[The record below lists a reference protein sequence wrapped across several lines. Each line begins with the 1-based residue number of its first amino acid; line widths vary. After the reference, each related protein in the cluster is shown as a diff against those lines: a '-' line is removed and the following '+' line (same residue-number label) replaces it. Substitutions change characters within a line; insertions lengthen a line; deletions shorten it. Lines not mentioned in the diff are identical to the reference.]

1 MKHTYK
7 SMLFAAMALAAGA
20 AGYFGSDTGHPFW
33 HDHLSPKQ
41 KSTAHQEQQAGLSSS
56 TIETIKNQIAKQEYH
71 ISYDEVTNT
80 LQSPNRKQ
88 NLRAYYKPG
97 EFTVQNRVNSAGH
110 NFKLHLINEGI
121 YADGKKVFTA
131 QANAK
136 PSNKENRLLI
146 EHEGFTEEFINTEDG
161 VRQNFIVKHAPEN
174 TRNLQVRLSAKGLKA
189 RNGSGNEV
197 RFYRNEDKDNPETY
211 VVYSDLHCWD
221 ANKQPL
227 AATLAYVD
235 NHVEINV
242 SVEGAA
248 YPVTIDPIVA
258 NGDQNN
264 TDKKIEANQS
274 YAWMGYS
281 VASAGDVNKDGYSDV
296 IVGAPMY
303 DWNGEDAGAAF
314 VFPGS
319 PTGLLL
325 TTQRLNRN
333 QPFAQMGY
341 SVSSA
346 GDVNRDGYSDVIVG
360 SPYWEDSP
368 AQNNEGAAFLYFG
381 GPVNPQT
388 APIGINAGTYV
399 TFQSDQAEAAFG
411 ISVAMAGDV
420 NADGWSD
427 FMVGAHMYDK
437 DQTNEG
443 VAFLYYGATNGGYDA
458 SKTEI
463 LEHNQADAMFGYAI
477 AGAGD
482 INADGASD
490 IVIGA
495 RLYDINQNKTNEG
508 AAFVFKGSILSA
520 PVTAAQPQI
529 IEMTQADSR
538 FGHVVSSAGD
548 VDGDGYADIA
558 IGAYYF
564 DGGLSDEGAVYI
576 HRGGQNGINVVAAK
590 VIEGNQQNAQFGWA
604 VASAGDVNGDGYG
617 DLVVGARYFD
627 NNQVN
632 EGAAFV
638 YHGSHLG
645 LNTTAASMIE
655 SNQGN
660 AWMGSAVSSAGDV
673 NGDGYSDVM
682 IGGYAYD
689 NGNTDEGMVFVY
701 HGSADNIGPV
711 GKNASISVVSQAL
724 TGSSVSSAGDVDGDG
739 LDDIIIGA
747 PNYDGGQAGEGAAF
761 INYGSVSL
769 GINPIFVNFQ
779 TDEVNAH
786 VGSSVSG
793 AGDVNGDGFDDVIIG
808 ATGAI
813 NGAGAKGAAYILHS
827 SGAAGINVVPAKTLF
842 SGNQGFGTSV
852 SDAGD
857 INRDGYDDVIVG
869 APLYSTAN
877 ASLCGAAMIYFGSG
891 NGVITPGTVVTSGL
905 AGTKMGNCLD
915 NAGDLNGDG
924 YSDIAIGANLA
935 SYGNVSEGAVYVW
948 HGSSSGIPSNNFPT
962 KLLQSDQD
970 NAEMGIS
977 VAGAGDVNGDGFSD
991 LVVGSHKFDNGQGD
1005 EGIATVYYGSST
1017 GCSAANK
1024 TILEVN
1030 QNNALFGKS
1039 VGGAGDVNGD
1049 GYDDVV
1055 VGAPYYDGQA
1065 ANGGGVFVFRGSP
1078 TGISTSSIFSA
1089 TSAQIEAHMG
1099 ESAAGAGDLNGDGY
1113 SDILVGIPDYDENG
1127 ALNSGVALA
1136 FFGNNGYVGRNKR
1149 NNIRLYNSDLTT
1161 VMNYSQSL
1169 INSAIVGLYP
1179 TTFLGRN
1186 DGMLVWGWAQPG
1198 TSFAKALNNSL
1209 TNSTAYNGDQGSYSA
1224 LQGIQQKGQ
1233 VVKSWPATRVRVRIK
1248 YELSKALTGQVYSP
1262 WRYVPEYLIFNQ
1274 GATPPVLASEEIETA
1289 IFPDAKPV
1297 YKDIVSVY
1305 PNPVS
1310 DRLFIQSTNMDQ
1322 VKSLQL
1328 VSANGSMAFT
1338 SAKPQAEVDVN
1349 HLPAGSYVLVINRKD
1364 GSKTSHKVLIRK

>member
-1 MKHTYK
+1 
-7 SMLFAAMALAAGA
+7 MLFAAMALAAGA
-20 AGYFGSDTGHPFW
+20 AGYFGSDTGHTFW
-33 HDHLSPKQ
+33 YDHLSPKQ
-41 KSTAHQEQQAGLSSS
+41 KPTAYQEQQAGLSSA

-97 EFTVQNRVNSAGH
+97 KFTVQNRVDSAGH

-131 QANAK
+131 QASAK

-161 VRQNFIVKHAPEN
+161 VRQNFIVKRAPEN

-274 YAWMGYS
+274 YAWLGYS
-281 VASAGDVNKDGYSDV
+281 VSTAGDVNKDGYSDV
-296 IVGAPMY
+296 IVGAPKY

-381 GPVNPQT
+381 GPIIDPVN
-388 APIGINAGTYV
+388 APVGINAAAPI
-399 TFQSDQAEAAFG
+399 TFQSDQAEALFG

-427 FMVGAHMYDK
+427 FLVGAHMYDK

-508 AAFVFKGSILSA
+508 AAFVFKGSINST

-576 HRGGQNGINVVAAK
+576 HRGGQNGINVVADK

-701 HGSADNIGPV
+701 HGSAGTV
-711 GKNASISVVSQAL
+711 GTTPKGVSYSTVSGAL
-724 TGSSVSSAGDVDGDG
+724 LGSSVSIVGDYNGDG
-739 LDDIIIGA
+739 LDDVVAGA
-747 PNYDGGQAGEGAAF
+747 PNFDGGTVGEGAVFLSFGDASLGTNSMIKHE
-761 INYGSVSL
+761 INQLNAKFGTSVAAVRDMDGDGFDEFVVAAPGAKFSQATTGVAYIYEGNAQGTFSGGTPLFYGSGHLFGTSVASGDINRDGFADVIVGGPAYTSGLKSERGMVAIYLGSANGIDNGVYTIINGPSAGTKLGSSL
-769 GINPIFVNFQ
+769 ATSDVNGDGYADIIAGAAGSSGGQGSLHIWHGASMGIPSNTLSNFQ
-779 TDEVNAH
+779 LNSNTANANF
-786 VGSSVSG
+786 GASVSD
-793 AGDVNGDGFDDVIIG
+793 AGDVNGDGFGDIIVG
-808 ATGAI
+808 APGITSDQSNEGV
-813 NGAGAKGAAYILHS
+813 AKVFYGSMSGCTSAFFTTIQADQANAA
-827 SGAAGINVVPAKTLF
+827 
-842 SGNQGFGTSV
+842 FGTSV
-852 SDAGD
+852 A
-857 INRDGYDDVIVG
+857 
-869 APLYSTAN
+869 
-877 ASLCGAAMIYFGSG
+877 
-891 NGVITPGTVVTSGL
+891 
-905 AGTKMGNCLD
+905 
-915 NAGDLNGDG
+915 
-924 YSDIAIGANLA
+924 
-935 SYGNVSEGAVYVW
+935 
-948 HGSSSGIPSNNFPT
+948 
-962 KLLQSDQD
+962 
-970 NAEMGIS
+970 
-977 VAGAGDVNGDGFSD
+977 
-991 LVVGSHKFDNGQGD
+991 
-1005 EGIATVYYGSST
+1005 
-1017 GCSAANK
+1017 
-1024 TILEVN
+1024 
-1030 QNNALFGKS
+1030 
-1039 VGGAGDVNGD
+1039 GAGDVNGD
-1049 GYDDVV
+1049 GYDDVI
-1055 VGAPYYDGQA
+1055 VGAPYYDDA
-1065 ANGGGVFVFRGSP
+1065 VPNGGGVWVFHGSYNGLN
-1078 TGISTSSIFSA
+1078 TASSFSLKGQQA
-1089 TSAQIEAHMG
+1089 EEHFGQAVG
-1099 ESAAGAGDLNGDGY
+1099 GGGDLNGDGY
-1113 SDILVGIPDYDENG
+1113 GDVVIGTPGLDQ
-1127 ALNSGVALA
+1127 SGVTNGGQVYAY
-1136 FFGNNGYVGRNKR
+1136 FGNNGLANKNKR
-1149 NNIRLYNSDLTT
+1149 NNIRLYNANLTPMT
-1161 VMNYSQSL
+1161 YSQTTQPSVY
-1169 INSAIVGLYP
+1169 VGIYP
-1179 TTFLGRN
+1179 TSFLGRN
-1186 DGMLVWGWAQPG
+1186 NGRLAWDYAQNG
-1198 TSFAKALNNSL
+1198 TSFSKVGNNPITTSTITDGAQLSFVTLQSL
-1209 TNSTAYNGDQGSYSA
+1209 EVKD
-1224 LQGIQQKGQ
+1224 GINKPWT
-1233 VVKSWPATRVRVRIK
+1233 VTRMRIRYK
-1248 YELSKALTGQVYSP
+1248 YELATALTGQVYGP
-1262 WRYVPEYLIFNQ
+1262 WRTVPEYLLYLPI
-1274 GATPPVLASEEIETA
+1274 GSVPVLASEEIETA
-1289 IFPDAKPV
+1289 IFPDAKPE

-1328 VSANGSMAFT
+1328 VSANGTMAFT
-1338 SAKPQAEVDVN
+1338 SAKPQAEVDVK

-1364 GSKTSHKVLIRK
+1364 GSRTSHQVLIRK

>member
-20 AGYFGSDTGHPFW
+20 AGYFGSTSDHVFW
-33 HDHLSPKQ
+33 HERLSTKQ
-41 KSTAHQEQQAGLSSS
+41 KPSAAQEQLTGLSSS
-56 TIETIKNQIAKQEYH
+56 TIETIKEQIAKQEYH
-71 ISYDEVTNT
+71 ISYDEVTGT

-97 EFTVQNRVNSAGH
+97 EFTIKNRVDSAGH

-131 QANAK
+131 LVNAK
-136 PSNKENRLLI
+136 PSNKENKLLI
-146 EHEGFTEEFINTEDG
+146 EHKGFTEEFINTEDG

-189 RNGSGNEV
+189 RNGSENEV
-197 RFYRNEDKDNPETY
+197 RFYREGAQGKHDEY
-211 VVYSDLHCWD
+211 IVYSDLHCWD

-227 AATLAYVD
+227 TATLAYVN

-258 NGDQNN
+258 NGNQNN

-274 YAWMGYS
+274 YAWMGFS
-281 VASAGDVNKDGYSDV
+281 VSSAGDVNKDGYSDV
-296 IVGAPMY
+296 IVGAPKY

-325 TTQRLNRN
+325 ITQRLNRN
-333 QPFAQMGY
+333 QPFAQMGF
-341 SVSSA
+341 SVASA

-381 GPVNPQT
+381 GPIDPVT
-388 APIGINAGTYV
+388 APIGINAGNYV
-399 TFQSDQAEAAFG
+399 TFQSDQAEALFG

-427 FMVGAHMYDK
+427 FLVGAHMYDK

-443 VAFLYYGATNGGYDA
+443 VAFLYYGADAGYDA

-463 LEHNQADAMFGYAI
+463 LEHNQADASFGSSV

-490 IVIGA
+490 IVIGS
-495 RLYDINQNKTNEG
+495 RFYDINQNKTNEG
-508 AAFVFKGSILSA
+508 AAFVFKGSINST

-529 IEMTQADSR
+529 IEMSQANSR
-538 FGHVVSSAGD
+538 FGHVVSTAGD
-548 VDGDGYADIA
+548 VNGDGYADIA

-564 DGGLSDEGAVYI
+564 DGGLNDEGAVYI
-576 HRGGQNGINVVAAK
+576 HHGGQTGINLAANK

-604 VASAGDVNGDGYG
+604 VNSAGDVNGDGYG

-627 NNQVN
+627 NNHVN

-638 YHGSHLG
+638 YHGTSLG

-655 SNQGN
+655 SNQGD

-673 NGDGYSDVM
+673 NGDGYSDILV
-682 IGGYAYD
+682 GAYAYD

-711 GKNASISVVSQAL
+711 EKSTLNPFSSGAL
-724 TGSSVSSAGDVDGDG
+724 AGSSVSSAGDVDGDG
-739 LDDIIIGA
+739 LDDVVIGA
-747 PNYDGGQAGEGAAF
+747 PNFDGGQSGEGAAF
-761 INYGSVSL
+761 ISFGNASL
-769 GINPIFVNFQ
+769 GTGSIVTFD

-793 AGDVNGDGFDDVIIG
+793 AGDVNGDGFEDVIIG
-808 ATGAI
+808 ATGAV
-813 NGAGAKGAAYILHS
+813 NGNHIGAAYVLHGN
-827 SGAAGINVVPAKTLF
+827 SGGIAASTPAKTLF
-842 SGNQGFGTSV
+842 WGNQGLGTSV

-857 INRDGYDDVIVG
+857 VNRDGYDDVIVS
-869 APLYSTAN
+869 APSYGTAN
-877 ASLCGAAMIYFGSG
+877 ANLCGAVMICLGSG
-891 NGVITPGTVVTSGL
+891 SGIVSPGTVVTSGL
-905 AGTKMGNCLD
+905 AGTKMGNSLD

-924 YSDIAIGANLA
+924 YSDIAVGANLA
-935 SYGNVSEGAVYVW
+935 NIGNVSEGAVYIW
-948 HGSSSGIPSNNFPT
+948 HGSSSGIPNSSLAT
-962 KLLQSDQD
+962 KMLQSDQN

-991 LVVGSHKFDNGQGD
+991 LIVGSHKFDNGQTD
-1005 EGIATVYYGSST
+1005 EGVANVYYGSST
-1017 GCSAANK
+1017 GCSAQNK
-1024 TILEVN
+1024 TTLEAN
-1030 QNNALFGKS
+1030 QNIAYFGKS

-1049 GYDDVV
+1049 GYDDVI

-1065 ANGGGVFVFRGSP
+1065 ANSGGIFVFRGSP
-1078 TGISTSSIFSA
+1078 AGVSTSSIFSA
-1089 TSAQIEAHMG
+1089 TNAQAEAHMG
-1099 ESAAGAGDLNGDGY
+1099 ESVSGAGDLNGDGY
-1113 SDILVGIPDYDENG
+1113 SDILVGIPDYDQNG
-1127 ALNSGVALA
+1127 STNGGAAWA
-1136 FFGNNGYVGRNKR
+1136 YFGNNGLAGKNKR
-1149 NNIRLYNSDLTT
+1149 NNIRLYNSDLVTI
-1161 VMNYSQSL
+1161 MNYSQTAQT
-1169 INSAIVGLYP
+1169 SAVVSLYP
-1179 TTFLGRN
+1179 TSFLGRN
-1186 DGMLVWGWAQPG
+1186 DGRLTWGWAQHG
-1198 TSFAKALNNSL
+1198 KAFATPSGSPM
-1209 TNSTAYNGDQGSYSA
+1209 TNSTASNDSQGSYYALSA
-1224 LQGIQQKGQ
+1224 LE
-1233 VVKSWPATRVRVRIK
+1233 VKSPIIKSWSATRVRVRIK

-1262 WRYVPEYLIFNQ
+1262 WRYVPEYLLYLVQ
-1274 GATPPVLASEEIETA
+1274 TPPVLAGEEVETA
-1289 IFPDAKPV
+1289 IFPDAKPE
-1297 YKDIVSVY
+1297 YKDVVTVF

-1310 DRLFIQSTNMDQ
+1310 DRLFIQSTNMEQ

-1328 VSANGSMAFT
+1328 VAANGSMVFT
-1338 SAKPQAEVDVN
+1338 STKPQTELDVR
-1349 HLPAGSYVLVINRKD
+1349 HLPAGSYILMINRKD